1 MDVGGGIGTVSMAL
15 TKMQPQLNL
24 VVQDRAS
31 VVADG
36 PKRWSDSHG
45 DVLASGRVVF
55 QGMCLSLF
63 LPLRC
68 LPIPFSLPAH
78 DFFQPQ
84 PVQGAAA
91 YLLKSIIHDW
101 SDPYATQ
108 ILTRIREAAAP
119 DSKLLVIDRI
129 LPYACRI
136 AGEDVEALNALGIET
151 EDVPEPLPPNLG
163 AGNPTAYATDLN
175 VRTHFI
181 LPSPGSSCRFT
192 DPLDS
197 PQMLVLVNGQERTIG
212 HFTELFSASRWKIVR
227 VYQSGSVQFG
237 RTHSLIEAA
246 PV

>member
-1 MDVGGGIGTVSMAL
+1 
-15 TKMQPQLNL
+15 MQPQLKL

-45 DVLASGRVVF
+45 DVLASGRVAF
-55 QGMCLSLF
+55 QGMFLSCF
-63 LPLRC
+63 LPMYC
-68 LPIPFSLPAH
+68 SPLPASLSAH

-101 SDPYATQ
+101 SDSYATQ

-119 DSKLLVIDRI
+119 GSKLLVIDRI

-181 LPSPGSSCRFT
+181 LPYLGSRCRFVDPLPSDAGTCKWARAYDRALYGPIQCVPVEDRPGIPVGQRAVRENPFLDRSSPGLS
-192 DPLDS
+192 L
-197 PQMLVLVNGQERTIG
+197 QYL
-212 HFTELFSASRWKIVR
+212 SAILW
-227 VYQSGSVQFG
+227 
-237 RTHSLIEAA
+237 
-246 PV
+246 